1 MGEMA
6 ATGGM
11 PVPRNSIP
19 MRGGEG
25 PFGAIDMIGMF
36 TVLKVREGITSYEDP
51 GWYQHPPGTVAY
63 EVEGPA
69 LPPARAGAARNNAPA
84 TAPKVVKP
92 TNRNG
97 GHDRH

>member
-1 MGEMA
+1 MA

-36 TVLKVREGITSYEDP
+36 TVLKVREELASYDRS
-51 GWYQHPPGTVAY
+51 GWYEHPKGTVAAATNPD
-63 EVEGPA
+63 E
-69 LPPARAGAARNNAPA
+69 LRAAWMRA
-84 TAPKVVKP
+84 
-92 TNRNG
+92 
-97 GHDRH
+97 